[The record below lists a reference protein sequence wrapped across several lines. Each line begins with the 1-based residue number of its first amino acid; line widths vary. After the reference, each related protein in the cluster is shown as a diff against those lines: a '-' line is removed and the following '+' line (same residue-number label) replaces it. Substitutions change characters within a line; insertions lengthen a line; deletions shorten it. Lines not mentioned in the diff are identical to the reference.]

1 MEKVTFRQ
9 RISYAFDNIMTK
21 GTLSLIAGL
30 AILSVLVVLFI
41 SLVALIFGIGPEG
54 ATKVNFI
61 SSFWMSL
68 MRTLDPGT
76 MGDDQGW
83 TFRMLMLLVTIFGIL
98 MVSTLIG
105 IVSRGILDRVENL
118 RKGRSFV
125 IEQNH
130 VLLLG
135 WSSKIFTIIS
145 ELVIANENQKN
156 PCIVILAEKDKVE
169 MEDEIKTKVGSTKN
183 TKIICRS
190 GNPIDIEDL
199 YIVNPFE
206 TKSIIILDQ
215 ENENSDSQVIK
226 TILAITSNPGRRSA
240 PYHITA
246 EIKEE
251 KNLEVAKMVGKDE
264 VELIL
269 SDMFIAWIMVQT
281 GRQSGLS
288 VVYTEFMDFD
298 GDEIYFNE
306 EKKLIGKQ
314 FGEAL
319 FAYKDSTVMGLQLA
333 SGEVILKP
341 DFETLIKEGDKI
353 IAVTEDDDTMIVS
366 KDLDYPINHDAIT
379 SPAILDRNP
388 ERILMLGWNKRSPVL
403 INELDKHV
411 MDGSLLKV
419 VVNHGYARKQIKKIT
434 PSLTSLQVEFIEEDT
449 TDKYLLTSLDP
460 PSFDHIILQSEYE
473 DVGVQQADA
482 QTLVTLLHLRNI
494 STSSDKDL
502 NIVSEMLDN
511 QNRRLAEVT
520 NADDFIVSDNVLSLL
535 MSQVSENK
543 YLMDVFYKLFG
554 SKESGVY
561 IKPVTGYLNLGQ
573 PVNFY
578 TVLESARQQKEV
590 ALGYR
595 IMARKNDENL
605 AHGVVV
611 NPLKTEMISFSKEDK
626 IIVLSDEDFREQP
639 TS

>member
-1 MEKVTFRQ
+1 MK
-9 RISYAFDNIMTK
+9 RITLKERVSYAFDNLMSK

-30 AILSVLVVLFI
+30 AILSLLVVVFI
-41 SLVALIFGIGPEG
+41 ALIALIFGIGPSGEG
-54 ATKVNFI
+54 PLNFI
-61 SSFWMSL
+61 ATFWMSL

-83 TFRMLMLLVTIFGIL
+83 ALRLLMLFITIFGIL

-105 IVSRGILDRVENL
+105 IVSKGILDRVEKL

-125 IEQNH
+125 IENNH
-130 VLLLG
+130 VLILG

-145 ELVIANENQKN
+145 ELVIANENQVK
-156 PCIVILAEKDKVE
+156 PSIVILAEKDKVE
-169 MEDEIKTKVGSTKN
+169 MEDEIKSKVGDTQN
-183 TKIICRS
+183 TRIICRS

-226 TILAITSNPGRRSA
+226 TILAITTNPLRRPT

-251 KNLEVAKMVGKDE
+251 KNLEVAKLVGKDE

-288 VVYTEFMDFD
+288 VVYTELMDFD

-306 EKKLIGKQ
+306 EKSLTGKK
-314 FGEAL
+314 FSEAL
-319 FAYKDSTVMGLQLA
+319 FAYEDSTVMGLQHA
-333 SGEVILKP
+333 NGEVNLKP
-341 DFETLIKEGDKI
+341 DFDSVVEPGDKI
-353 IAVTEDDDTMIVS
+353 IAVSEDDDTLIVS
-366 KDLDYPINHDAIT
+366 GVKKFNITDEAIT
-379 SPAILDRNP
+379 SPAILDKVP
-388 ERILMLGWNKRSPVL
+388 EKILMLGWNKRSSMV
-403 INELDKHV
+403 IRELDKHV
-411 MDGSLLKV
+411 LEGSEIRV
-419 VVNHGYARKQIKKIT
+419 VSCNHWPNKRIKKLA
-434 PSLTSLQVEFIEEDT
+434 PELTNLSIEFLEEDT
-449 TDKYLLTSLDP
+449 TDKVLLASLDP
-460 PSFDHIILQSEYE
+460 PSYDHIILQSEFE
-473 DVGVQQADA
+473 DVGIQQADA
-482 QTLVTLLHLRNI
+482 QTLITLLHLRHI
-494 STSSDKDL
+494 SKKIDKEL

-520 NADDFIVSDNVLSLL
+520 KADDFIVSDNVLSLL

-554 SKESGVY
+554 SKESGIY
-561 IKPVTGYLNLGQ
+561 IKPVTGYIKLGA

-578 TVLESARQQKEV
+578 TILESAKQQNEI

-595 IMARKNDENL
+595 IVENKDDQG
-605 AHGVVV
+605 ADHGVVV
-611 NPLKTEMISFSKEDK
+611 NPAKSKLIEFKEEDK
-626 IIVLSDEDFREQP
+626 IIVLSDEDFR
-639 TS
+639 